1 MSFRARLFLALA
13 LAALLPLGVL
23 AFGVRREMTRR
34 LTAENARRGDAAVAA
49 LRDDL
54 ARESDAI
61 AARLA
66 TLTAELEPGQ
76 RSSAGAGAGRRRRP
90 ARAARSR
97 GRRDAELPA
106 STCCSSR
113 TAPAGS

>member
-13 LAALLPLGVL
+13 LAALLPLSAL

-54 ARESDAI
+54 ARESAAV

-66 TLTAELEPGQ
+66 TLTAELGRDNGLRLALVQGDAAPA
-76 RSSAGAGAGRRRRP
+76 AGCSIS
-90 ARAARSR
+90 RAA
-97 GRRDAELPA
+97 P
-106 STCCSSR
+106 
-113 TAPAGS
+113 